1 MSVSGGQTPKRSGN
15 QRELKELL
23 RSVEKAHKA
32 DIQTYSSGHLGPNRL
47 THKPLDCRPRK
58 PIWNKPKC
66 KDMGPSRV
74 QERSKM
80 EASVEETI
88 DVLHSF
94 TIATTQ
100 QKPRIQEKPE
110 SPSGELLTAD
120 LRGALDRTEVA
131 KLRKAKQETC
141 AVSGMVEQDSCL
153 FTHSHEA
160 GLTWRQHF
168 DTQVLR
174 TKDLTTR
181 KCLSGREA
189 AKRHERKLQQ
199 ALRKLPASGG
209 PCRERL
215 TVFSDVFDDVCHG
228 SPAFGSVLR
237 EIKTE
242 YDLYTKSLLSSQS
255 PLQDKSACT
264 PFGVSTEATEL
275 KEAAKRVLLLE
286 QEAWRA
292 LEENDRY
299 YFINILI
306 SLCMLLKTIHRRLFF
321 SFRVRIEYEDAQAK
335 ALPDQKENG
344 GSESRDT
351 GQCDEDVFSGVKQ
364 CELSSIAQVE
374 AKRQQVWEVWNEV
387 QRLQKDIRET
397 MVSTVTTSTLE
408 NCIRDSE
415 DEIMNFAASNVLL
428 QRTSK
433 DLKQNISV
441 VLSKAK
447 VSEETKKQV
456 WEEIWTTLNGHE

>member
-1 MSVSGGQTPKRSGN
+1 MVDQEALAMSVSGSQTPKRSDN

-58 PIWNKPKC
+58 PLWNKPKC

-88 DVLHSF
+88 HALHSF
-94 TIATTQ
+94 TIATTR
-100 QKPRIQEKPE
+100 QKPRIQERPE
-110 SPSGELLTAD
+110 SPSGELLTTD
-120 LRGALDRTEVA
+120 LRGVLDRTELA
-131 KLRKAKQETC
+131 KLRKAKQESC
-141 AVSGMVEQDSCL
+141 AVSDTVEQDSCL

-160 GLTWRQHF
+160 GLTWRQRF

-242 YDLYTKSLLSSQS
+242 YDLYMKSLLSSQS

-264 PFGVSTEATEL
+264 PFGVSTETTEL
-275 KEAAKRVLLLE
+275 KEAAKQVLLLE
-286 QEAWRA
+286 KEARRA
-292 LEENDRY
+292 LEEND
-299 YFINILI
+299 
-306 SLCMLLKTIHRRLFF
+306 
-321 SFRVRIEYEDAQAK
+321 RVRIEYEDAQAK

-344 GSESRDT
+344 GSESCDT
-351 GQCDEDVFSGVKQ
+351 GQCDEDVFSEVKQ

-428 QRTSK
+428 QRTNK
-433 DLKQNISV
+433 DLEQNISV

-456 WEEIWTTLNGHE
+456 WEEIWTTLNGHD

>member
-88 DVLHSF
+88 DALHSF

-292 LEENDRY
+292 LEENDR
-299 YFINILI
+299 
-306 SLCMLLKTIHRRLFF
+306 
-321 SFRVRIEYEDAQAK
+321 VRIEYEDAQAK

-447 VSEETKKQV
+447 VSEETKKYV
-456 WEEIWTTLNGHE
+456 REEIWTTLNGHE

>member
-292 LEENDRY
+292 LEENDR
-299 YFINILI
+299 
-306 SLCMLLKTIHRRLFF
+306 
-321 SFRVRIEYEDAQAK
+321 VRIEYEDAQAK